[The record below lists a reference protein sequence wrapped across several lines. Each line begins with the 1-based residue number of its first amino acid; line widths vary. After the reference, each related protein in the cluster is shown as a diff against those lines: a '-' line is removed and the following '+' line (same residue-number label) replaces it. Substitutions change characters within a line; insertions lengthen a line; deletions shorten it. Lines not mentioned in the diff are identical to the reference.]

1 MQYVKKYIVKR
12 GLKMYK
18 EYLNN
23 QKIAN
28 NYLKNHFNK
37 DSYI

>member
-1 MQYVKKYIVKR
+1 MN
-12 GLKMYK
+12 K

-28 NYLKNHFNK
+28 NYLKNHFNRAWGK
-37 DSYI
+37 TYD